1 VQASLSPTEQR
12 ALQHLLAEVQILLN
26 DGHEVAALASLQE
39 AEDLAPEDADVLCL
53 RGEVDLRA
61 GDTARA
67 ATRLLAALE
76 RAPHHADAHHLLA
89 RVLEETGDRN
99 GMIEH
104 DLEVLRLDE
113 ANDRRT
119 RRGTEDELAFIETQ
133 AREVLDS
140 LPEDLRARMQDVP
153 VALEPRPNQGLV
165 ADGFDPRALGLFEG
179 IDDQGQRSVGD
190 MMGERG
196 DLLRPTR
203 IVLFYANLLATCAS
217 GEELAKEVVVT
228 VLHEIGHFFGLDEDG
243 VAALGLE

>member
-1 VQASLSPTEQR
+1 
-12 ALQHLLAEVQILLN
+12 
-26 DGHEVAALASLQE
+26 
-39 AEDLAPEDADVLCL
+39 
-53 RGEVDLRA
+53 
-61 GDTARA
+61 
-67 ATRLLAALE
+67 
-76 RAPHHADAHHLLA
+76 
-89 RVLEETGDRN
+89 
-99 GMIEH
+99 
-104 DLEVLRLDE
+104 
-113 ANDRRT
+113 
-119 RRGTEDELAFIETQ
+119 
-133 AREVLDS
+133 
-140 LPEDLRARMQDVP
+140 MQDVP